1 MRILFLLLAF
11 SISQSLLAQ
20 DFNGQWKG
28 SFNARGEDGRME
40 YVLEINVDGDDVSG
54 YSYTYPVFGGKK
66 YYDICEI
73 KGFINKKEKYIE
85 VKEVGKIKSN
95 VPAPYR
101 FDCFQTHK
109 LTYSKGSEVEKLSG
123 PWEPAVLSVSVCG
136 YGTTVLERRKLKD
149 IVSTLKNDPP
159 PAVVKKEE
167 PKRTTTT
174 PPVAKTAPKPKSNT
188 NSKPTNPPV
197 VSNKTKTDKP
207 VVKKDEPKKVITAP
221 PVVKKEETK
230 KLAELKKDS
239 TVITQKRTAPVF
251 EKIKA
256 KPIPRFEART
266 NKVMDIIE
274 VEEENIAV
282 QLYDNGQIDGDTVTV
297 TFNGEVVAYKKGLSA
312 KPITINI
319 KVKPDT
325 DNELVMYAE
334 NLGSVPPN
342 TALMV
347 VWVDGKRYEV
357 TISSDE
363 KKNGSIIFRR
373 GS

>member
-1 MRILFLLLAF
+1 MRILFFFLAF
-11 SISQSLLAQ
+11 SLSNLLNAQ

-28 SFNARGEDGRME
+28 SFNARGEDSRME
-40 YVLEINVDGDDVSG
+40 YVLEINVDGNDVSG

-85 VKEVGKIKSN
+85 IKEVAKIKSN

-109 LTYSKGSEVEKLSG
+109 LSYSKGSETEKLSG
-123 PWEPAVLSVSVCG
+123 PWEPAVLSIQVCG
-136 YGTTVLERRKLKD
+136 YGMTVLERRKLKD
-149 IVSTLKNDPP
+149 IVTILKKENTPP
-159 PAVVKKEE
+159 VTKKEE
-167 PKRTTTT
+167 PKKIAP
-174 PPVAKTAPKPKSNT
+174 PPVAKTTTKPK
-188 NSKPTNPPV
+188 TNPPV
-197 VSNKTKTDKP
+197 TNNPKTDKP
-207 VVKKDEPKKVITAP
+207 VVVKPKTTPPIVKKDEQRK
-221 PVVKKEETK
+221 PV
-230 KLAELKKDS
+230 ELKKDS
-239 TVITQKRTAPVF
+239 SVVIRKTTAPVF

-256 KPIPRFEART
+256 KPPQRFETRI
-266 NKVMDIIE
+266 NKVMDVIN
-274 VEEENIAV
+274 VEEEDLAV

-297 TFNGEVVAYKKGLSA
+297 TFNGEVLAYKKGLSA

-319 KVKPDT
+319 KVKAGV

-334 NLGSVPPN
+334 NLGAIPPN

-357 TISSDE
+357 NISSDE

-373 GS
+373 EN